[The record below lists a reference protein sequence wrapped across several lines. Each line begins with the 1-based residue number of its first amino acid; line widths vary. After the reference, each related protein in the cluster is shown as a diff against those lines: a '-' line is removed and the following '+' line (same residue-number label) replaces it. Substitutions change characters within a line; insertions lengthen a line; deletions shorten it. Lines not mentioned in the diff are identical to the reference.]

1 MRVPL
6 ALVLLT
12 AACVHT
18 NAAVLNPSAAYRKVC
33 ADGVQIFM
41 GAERVPNDYVEV
53 AILNSKGESGWTDE
67 RQMLTSQRNKAGG
80 LGANGIILQGTSEP
94 KAGTKIIGALLGT
107 GAERKGSAL
116 AIYIPA
122 DSVRVQRACSTG
134 GSRPTQAASAQPIP
148 PQVVHVPSQSNTDV
162 EAPPAARTTGLA
174 IAPAAPAATEG
185 NWMQTGWT
193 RVSLDDSTQAQSQ
206 AGPATVPAGTR
217 FIGHS
222 SNKQYFPIDCPVV
235 DTIGLG
241 FRFFFR
247 SEAGA
252 QAGGYRR
259 GEC

>member
-1 MRVPL
+1 MRVPV

-18 NAAVLNPSAAYRKVC
+18 NAAVLNPSATYQKVC
-33 ADGVQIFM
+33 ADGVQIFTS
-41 GAERVPNDYVEV
+41 AERVPSDYLEV

-67 RQMLTSQRNKAGG
+67 RQMLTSQRNKAGS

-107 GAERKGSAL
+107 GAERKGAAM

-122 DSVRVQRACSTG
+122 DSTRVQQACSTG
-134 GSRPTQAASAQPIP
+134 RARQTQVASPQPMQAQPA
-148 PQVVHVPSQSNTDV
+148 HVTSQPNTYVDASPAHST
-162 EAPPAARTTGLA
+162 APTV
-174 IAPAAPAATEG
+174 APVAPGGEEG
-185 NWMQTGWT
+185 EGGWT
-193 RVSLDDSTQAQSQ
+193 RASLDGQAQASLP
-206 AGPATVPAGTR
+206 AGPETVPAGTR

-222 SNKQYFPIDCPVV
+222 SSEQYFPIDCPVV
-235 DTIGLG
+235 DTIGVE

-252 QAGGYRR
+252 QAEGYRR